1 MRITKVKGQGY
12 VCAAEVMKVPIKTE
26 KKGEEVKIVD

>member
-1 MRITKVKGQGY
+1 MRITKVKGRGY